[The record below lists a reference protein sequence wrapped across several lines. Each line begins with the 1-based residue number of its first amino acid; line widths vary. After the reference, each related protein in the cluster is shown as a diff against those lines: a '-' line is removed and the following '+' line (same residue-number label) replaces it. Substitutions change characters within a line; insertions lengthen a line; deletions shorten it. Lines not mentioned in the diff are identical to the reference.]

1 MTVTEAA
8 EVQFTFPRITRE
20 LHEASQLRRQ
30 RRHDGALGEIIAE
43 EDNQV

>member
-20 LHEASQLRRQ
+20 LHEAPQL